1 MQLGDF
7 FKNGDKVRKATL
19 SIISPNAR
27 KAVKNEIV
35 PMLEEHITDA
45 GMVSVMEEQA
55 LNLVTVAVTQ
65 KNESYTRLIRYKSI
79 DQSDTQF
86 FDDVKKS
93 ISEWAN
99 KISSSLM
106 SLDSEGEE
114 EMPLPS
120 LKDIANERS
129 F

>member
-27 KAVKNEIV
+27 KAVEDEIV

-55 LNLVTVAVTQ
+55 LNLVTVAVSQ

-99 KISSSLM
+99 KMSSSLM
-106 SLDSEGEE
+106 SLDSEEEE

>member
-1 MQLGDF
+1 MHLGDF

-27 KAVKNEIV
+27 KAVEDEIV
-35 PMLEEHITDA
+35 PMLEEQITNADMIA
-45 GMVSVMEEQA
+45 VMEEQA

-99 KISSSLM
+99 KMSSSLM

-114 EMPLPS
+114 EPPLPS